1 MEIEAKFRIDAPDA
15 FTQLPQLDRLGT
27 YTLHPE
33 AESEAQRNTYYDTDD
48 GRLRNARYGLRT
60 REVAGRSVVTLK
72 GPGEVAA
79 GVHRRAEWEFPADTP
94 NPAAWPDA
102 AAREQVCNIIGNAPL
117 VQLLTIETR
126 RRHIYAER
134 DGTRIAEI
142 SLDEGTI
149 SAGTKTQPF
158 RELEIELLP
167 DGTSDDLDALTAAL
181 REHVTLIPEERSKL
195 EQGLALLEQTGS

>member
-1 MEIEAKFRIDAPDA
+1 MEIEAKFRIVTSDA
-15 FTQLPQLDRLGT
+15 FTQLSKLDRLGS

-33 AESEAQRNTYYDTDD
+33 TEIEQQRNTYYDTDD
-48 GRLRNARYGLRT
+48 GRLQAAYYGLRT

-72 GPGEVAA
+72 GPGEVVA

-94 NPAAWPDA
+94 DPAAWPDET
-102 AAREQVCNIIGNAPL
+102 ARKQICHIIGDAPL

-126 RRHIYAER
+126 RRHIYAHCNN
-134 DGTRIAEI
+134 TRIAEI

-149 SAGTKTQPF
+149 SAGNRTQPF

-167 DGTSDDLDALTAAL
+167 DGNSDDLDALIAAL
-181 REHVTLIPEERSKL
+181 REHIILIPEERSKL
-195 EQGLALLEQTGS
+195 QQGLELIVPEHS